1 MNRRGWNQLSGGL
14 LLIGVGVYFIL
25 QQMGIIDVS
34 LGHLISTFWPVI
46 LIWVGLQGL
55 INRPDLSGALWGSV
69 VPLIIG
75 VYFLGRNL
83 DFIDFSFRELV
94 KYSVPLLLIGFGLT
108 VIFKPKNQKPPG
120 PPIHSKR
127 EEYVTVEDSPEV
139 PEATNLESSLDE
151 MFERTFGKKTDLEQE
166 NKPEPEL
173 IREESRR
180 KESEDPWK
188 VRWKDNWNEHKHEH
202 KHEHNHEHTHK
213 HRHGG
218 HGQGWGQGETVNKS
232 AFIGDVHMG
241 NDYFTLKPT
250 NISQFIGDTVL
261 DLTKAQIPYGETKIN
276 ISAFIGDVKVFVPND
291 SDLGV
296 YVSTNSFIGDMSV
309 LGEKRSGFMSNADLE
324 SPHYRETGKKLRIHI
339 SVFIGDVK
347 VNKVG

>member
-1 MNRRGWNQLSGGL
+1 MNRRGWNQLTGGL

-25 QQMGIIDVS
+25 QQMGIVDLS

-46 LIWVGLQGL
+46 LIWVGLQGFV
-55 INRPDLSGALWGSV
+55 NRPDHGGAMWGSV

-83 DFIDFSFRELV
+83 DMIHFSFGDLV
-94 KYSVPLLLIGFGLT
+94 KYALPIILIGFGLS
-108 VIFKPKNQKPPG
+108 VIFRPKNHQPPH
-120 PPIHSKR
+120 PPKHYKR
-127 EEYVTVEDSPEV
+127 EEDERVGDIPEV
-139 PEATNLESSLDE
+139 PEAQNLESSLDE
-151 MFERTFGKKTDLEQE
+151 MFERTFGKNTDRDKGV
-166 NKPEPEL
+166 KPEPEF
-173 IREESRR
+173 IHEEPHYKERR
-180 KESEDPWK
+180 
-188 VRWKDNWNEHKHEH
+188 DNWNDHAW
-202 KHEHNHEHTHK
+202 NHGDTI
-213 HRHGG
+213 
-218 HGQGWGQGETVNKS
+218 NKS

-241 NDYFTLKPT
+241 KDYFTLKPT

-276 ISAFIGDVKVFVPND
+276 ISAFIGDVKVFIPND

-309 LGEKRSGFMSNADLE
+309 LGETRSGFMSNAGLE
-324 SPHYRETGKKLRIHI
+324 SPHYRETGKKLRINV